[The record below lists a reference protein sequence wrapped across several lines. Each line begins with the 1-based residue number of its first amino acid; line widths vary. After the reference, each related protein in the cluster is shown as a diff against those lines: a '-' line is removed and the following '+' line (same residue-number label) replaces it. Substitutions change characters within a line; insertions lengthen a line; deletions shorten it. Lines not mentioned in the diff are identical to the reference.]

1 MRNSVKGSLALA
13 VSRVTAGLN
22 INVTKFLI
30 PLWIAPLQMVTL
42 RLLFG
47 TLFFWVLAIFDKPDL
62 STRAD
67 RVKLVLLGAFAV
79 FGYMSLA
86 AFGISFTTP
95 VNFAI
100 FNATQPMWVFLFS
113 VLWRSEK
120 VSFVKVAGIAVGF
133 AGVVATLFA
142 EPDAGLARHPA
153 LGNLFA
159 LTAAVVYA
167 VYLLTSSSL
176 LARVPNLVMLRYTF
190 LGATVPA
197 VLLSLFTG
205 FDAPLF
211 AHPDASA
218 LSAVAFVLLFPTAI
232 SYILIP
238 IGLKYLKTT
247 LVAMYGYLS
256 LAVAAVASLL
266 VGQDKLDAM
275 LAVALLL
282 ICAGIYMVNFAERGS
297 RRNVK

>member
-1 MRNSVKGSLALA
+1 MNRFVKGSLALA

-22 INVTKFLI
+22 VNVTKFLV
-30 PLWIAPLQMVTL
+30 PLWVAPLQMVTL

-47 TLFFWVLAIFDKPDL
+47 TFFFWVLAIFDKPDL
-62 STRAD
+62 STLAD
-67 RVKLVLLGAFAV
+67 RVKLLFLGAFAV

-113 VLWRSEK
+113 VLWRGEK
-120 VSFVKVAGIAVGF
+120 VTFVKVAGIAVGF

-142 EPDAGLARHPA
+142 EPDEGLASHPM

-159 LTAAVVYA
+159 LLGAVIYA
-167 VYLLTSSSL
+167 VYLISSSSL
-176 LARVPNLVMLRYTF
+176 LSRVSNFVMLRYTF
-190 LGATVPA
+190 LGATLSA
-197 VLLSLFTG
+197 VLLSLFAG

-211 AHPDASA
+211 EHPDDEAIV
-218 LSAVAFVLLFPTAI
+218 AVMFILVFPTVL

-238 IGLKYLKTT
+238 IGIKYLKTT

-256 LAVAAVASLL
+256 LAVATVASL
-266 VGQDKLDAM
+266 VMGQDRFDAM
-275 LAVALLL
+275 LLVALAL
-282 ICAGIYMVNFAERGS
+282 ICVGIYMVNLAEKR
-297 RRNVK
+297 